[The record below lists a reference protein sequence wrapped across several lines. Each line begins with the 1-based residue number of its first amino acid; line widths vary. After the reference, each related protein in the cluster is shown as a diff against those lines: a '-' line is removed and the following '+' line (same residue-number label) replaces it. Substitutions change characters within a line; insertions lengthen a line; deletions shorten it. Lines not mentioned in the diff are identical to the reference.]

1 MSDKKEKLKYNLV
14 KLTDT
19 ELKEAILNKDKIEID
34 LLSSEGKLE
43 IQNFK
48 INNNIP
54 QYELNEDIENIE
66 DSLEKIKEHRDK
78 LDKEDS
84 RYDEK
89 LICHKYDLFCGERE
103 LELSKL
109 KAKKNMGDRIAR
121 DAIDKLKEVI
131 VMHKHNLKVFKDQI
145 RNKVRKERIVPEQIQ
160 LNENSEQ

>member
-1 MSDKKEKLKYNLV
+1 MSDKKEKLKYKLV

-19 ELKEAILNKDKIEID
+19 ELKDAILNKDKIEID

-54 QYELNEDIENIE
+54 KYELNEDIENIE
-66 DSLEKIKEHRDK
+66 KSLEKIKKHRDE

-84 RYDEK
+84 RYEEK
-89 LICHKYDLFCGERE
+89 IICHKYDLFCGNKE
-103 LELSKL
+103 LELAKL
-109 KAKKNMGDRIAR
+109 KSKKNMGDRIAR
-121 DAIDKLKEVI
+121 YAIDELEKAI

-145 RNKVRKERIVPEQIQ
+145 RNKVRKERIVQEHIQ
-160 LNENSEQ
+160 LNEKSK